1 MIWLNMIGNLKRTHE
16 NNFKCAFEPC
26 FLCGGQSLIAGHFA
40 GFRGCKYIINTP
52 PYMSSNDNFKMA
64 AANVV
69 ENSNDSSSK
78 SKSNQASWVKLNVG
92 GQTFLTTKTTLTKEP
107 NNFLCRLC
115 NEEADLPTDRVS
127 IWKEVFDIVAL
138 LNVLQ
143 LPFALALLLF
153 F

>member
-1 MIWLNMIGNLKRTHE
+1 
-16 NNFKCAFEPC
+16 
-26 FLCGGQSLIAGHFA
+26 
-40 GFRGCKYIINTP
+40 
-52 PYMSSNDNFKMA
+52 MSSNDNFKMA

-127 IWKEVFDIVAL
+127 I
-138 LNVLQ
+138 
-143 LPFALALLLF
+143 
-153 F
+153 